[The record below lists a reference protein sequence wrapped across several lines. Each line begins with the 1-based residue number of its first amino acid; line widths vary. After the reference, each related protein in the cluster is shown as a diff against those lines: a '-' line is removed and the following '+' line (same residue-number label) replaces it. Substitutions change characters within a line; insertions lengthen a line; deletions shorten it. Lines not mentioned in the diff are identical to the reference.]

1 MTNLGNE
8 NLRADDETTKRRAY
22 SIKERLQEL
31 GHKVPLTHAYE
42 ILATSCGFRNWPTM
56 KAALESST
64 TASSWQWEDLPQTGA
79 PPSPNN
85 PPLPGRYLA
94 TVGQSEFR
102 LADGTEVSYRSILS
116 SGPGAAEL
124 VYAPPGCGKSF
135 LLNALNVAAVNENV
149 AFKGWDGLPEIGIV
163 DIGPSSKGLV
173 ELVRERLPPEIANKA
188 AYHRLRVRA
197 SDAINPFD
205 TPLGLRRPPRKHL
218 DFLVNFLLTMVHGV
232 TSDPLKKHSPEYY
245 GSFRLSIASAV
256 GHLYEEHADGG
267 KNPKLFTFGRLAE
280 VDREVERLGIE
291 VKLGETTWWRV
302 VDGLYDAGRYAHA
315 RMAQRHAVPLLSDIL
330 PVLADR
336 HELLSSSIGR
346 WLADLPVLAVP
357 TRIEKGESLI
367 TVVDL
372 SDVAPV
378 GGGDADTQT
387 ALMYML
393 ARHFLCSSMF
403 LTKADLAVGKYR
415 LFHMDRVRRAEKRV
429 RIVEFDELHRVS
441 SIPPVM
447 HQVGE
452 DLVNAKDRGIRIR
465 LASQALSSFDSAM
478 VHAAT
483 NIFVAGVSI
492 RDAATIGEQ
501 FGLSAASVAA
511 VTDMPL
517 PSKNGM
523 SFLAVVRESGI
534 HEHLVSHSQKAD
546 GLWALTTNTVDT
558 LLRQRVQE
566 LVGLA
571 QALRALGRHY
581 PTGSAAREVETRMR
595 NIVGGRSLLDPA
607 FNNLETEI
615 IEQLATELATLSA
628 SENVD

>member
-22 SIKERLQEL
+22 AIKERLQEL

-42 ILATSCGFRNWPTM
+42 ILACSCGFRNWPTM
-56 KAALESST
+56 KAALASST
-64 TASSWQWEDLPQTGA
+64 AASSLYQDDPAQEGA
-79 PPSPNN
+79 SPSANN

-94 TVGQSEFR
+94 TVGRSEFR

-116 SGPGAAEL
+116 SRPGAAEL
-124 VYAPPGCGKSF
+124 VYAPPGHGKSF

-205 TPLGLRRPPRKHL
+205 TPLGLRTPSRKHI
-218 DFLVNFLLTMVHGV
+218 DFLVNLLLTMLHGV
-232 TSDPLKKHSPEYY
+232 TSDPLEKHSPEYY
-245 GSFRLSIASAV
+245 QSFRHALASAV
-256 GHLYEEHADGG
+256 SYLYLDRSDSGR
-267 KNPKLFTFGRLAE
+267 NPKLFAFGCVVE
-280 VDREVERLGIE
+280 VDREVERLGIK
-291 VKLGETTWWRV
+291 VRLGETTWWRV
-302 VDGLYDAGRYAHA
+302 VDELYDASRYAHA
-315 RMAQRHAVPLLSDIL
+315 RLAQRYAVPLLRDIL
-330 PVLADR
+330 PVLGDQ
-336 HELLSSSIGR
+336 HKLLSSSIER
-346 WLADLPVLAVP
+346 WLKDLPVLAVP
-357 TRIEKGESLI
+357 TAIEKGESLI

-372 SDVAPV
+372 SDVAPC
-378 GGGDADTQT
+378 GGGNADTQT

-403 LTKADLAVGKYR
+403 LTKADLSVGKYR
-415 LFHMDRVRRAEKRV
+415 WFHMDRIRRAEKRA

-447 HQVGE
+447 EQVGE

-465 LASQALSSFDSAM
+465 LASQLLSSFDSAM
-478 VHAAT
+478 VHAST

-492 RDAATIGEQ
+492 RDGATIREL
-501 FGLSAASVAA
+501 FGLSAAGVAA

-523 SFLAVVRESGI
+523 SFLAVVRENGI
-534 HEHLVSHSQKAD
+534 HEHLVRHSQKAD

-571 QALRALGRHY
+571 QALRTLGRHY

-615 IEQLATELATLSA
+615 IEQLAFELAALSA